1 MQKVKVTVNGGIIAD
16 DELQE
21 YIARGQRN
29 QPHNELVGITVNI
42 DGDYADIDYKYSNP
56 LMPQRFSMCGDM
68 IIENFENLNKA
79 KQAEYLDRVPN
90 NLIEKSIINS

>member
-1 MQKVKVTVNGGIIAD
+1 MQKVKVTVNGGIISDA
-16 DELQE
+16 ELQM
-21 YIARGQRN
+21 YIARGRRN
-29 QPHNELVGITVNI
+29 QPRNELVGLTVTL
-42 DGDYADIDYKYSNP
+42 DGDYADIDYKYANP

-90 NLIEKSIINS
+90 EV

>member
-1 MQKVKVTVNGGIIAD
+1 MQEVKVIVNGGIISDA
-16 DELQE
+16 ELQM
-21 YIARGQRN
+21 YIARGRRN
-29 QPHNELVGITVNI
+29 QPRNELVGLTITL
-42 DGDYADIDYKYSNP
+42 DGDYADIDYKYANP

-90 NLIEKSIINS
+90 EV